1 MHNRL
6 KFLNV
11 SKCNIS
17 DKAALSLAQVI
28 RDNPIMEGIFAH
40 FNNIKGTGGGAIADA
55 ISGSTSIKLLDLSFN
70 FVCGTKNNDPDTD
83 EDKKSPQKKKKKK
96 NKDLAGLLGTTAGG
110 FYEEYAEK
118 WSRMFQKNRSLVHV
132 DLSHNKIR
140 EIDCEIIAEGL
151 KGNHVVLGLHFQGN
165 FGTIDHL
172 GFMEPYMPEVI
183 GEQA

>member
-1 MHNRL
+1 VHNRL

-40 FNNIKGTGGGAIADA
+40 FNNIKGAGGGAIADA
-55 ISGSTSIKLLDLSFN
+55 ISGS
-70 FVCGTKNNDPDTD
+70 
-83 EDKKSPQKKKKKK
+83 KSMKKKT

-183 GEQA
+183 GEQAQIFRMQKQLQSGIITDIRVR